1 LYNRGKAVNLELER
15 GDLQPDTGEGMDKIK
30 VLIVDDNEVVREGL
44 KSILEPQAD
53 IEVIGEATDGLE
65 AVSKAEKLVPDV
77 ILMDAHMPGM
87 DGTEATRRIKRSQP
101 EVKILF
107 LTVYGDYVGA
117 ALEAGASWYL
127 TKDCRRQDLMEA
139 IRVLARSTRA
149 RADKAS

>member
-1 LYNRGKAVNLELER
+1 ME
-15 GDLQPDTGEGMDKIK
+15 KIT

-53 IEVIGEATDGLE
+53 IEVVGEAADGLE
-65 AVSKAEKLVPDV
+65 GVAKAEKLVPDI

-87 DGTEATRRIKRSQP
+87 DGTEATRRIKRSLP
-101 EVKILF
+101 DVKILF

-117 ALEAGASWYL
+117 ALDAGASWYL

-149 RADKAS
+149 KAEKTS

>member
-1 LYNRGKAVNLELER
+1 ME
-15 GDLQPDTGEGMDKIK
+15 KIK

-53 IEVIGEATDGLE
+53 IEVVSEAADGLD
-65 AVSKAEKLVPDV
+65 AVAKAEELKPDV
-77 ILMDAHMPGM
+77 ILMDAHMPVM
-87 DGTEATRRIKRSQP
+87 DGTEATRRIKRSLP
-101 EVKILF
+101 DVKILF

-149 RADKAS
+149 RAEKTS

>member
-1 LYNRGKAVNLELER
+1 MER
-15 GDLQPDTGEGMDKIK
+15 IK

-44 KSILEPQAD
+44 KSILEPQTD
-53 IEVIGEATDGLE
+53 IDVVGEAVDGLD
-65 AVSKAEKLVPDV
+65 AVVKAERLVPDV

-87 DGTEATRRIKRSQP
+87 DGTEATRRIKKSLP
-101 EVKILF
+101 DVKVLF

-139 IRVLARSTRA
+139 IRVLARSSRINSGKSA
-149 RADKAS
+149 R